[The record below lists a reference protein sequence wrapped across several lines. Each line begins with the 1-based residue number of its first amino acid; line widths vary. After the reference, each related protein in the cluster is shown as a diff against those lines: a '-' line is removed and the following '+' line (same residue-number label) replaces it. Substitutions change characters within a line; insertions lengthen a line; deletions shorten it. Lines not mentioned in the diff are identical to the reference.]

1 MSGWHDRGMTAAPP
15 PAEPDSP
22 STSAA
27 ADRPEDPHLAAAV
40 ADVETFA
47 AGAGW
52 DRPTQLFALVATA
65 DLIGAEP
72 ALAAQL
78 AGDGRWTAVAQDN
91 LPAGDLAAALAGI
104 GWPAEVAGAVLVQEI
119 VVLPPSVGPLE
130 ELTPEQAA
138 AHPERAEARLV
149 AGVLRDLPGGSCLLR
164 MRSGEYD
171 LIRGADL
178 APGLLGALAETFAD

>member
-1 MSGWHDRGMTAAPP
+1 MTAASPP
-15 PAEPDSP
+15 PESIPPEPP
-22 STSAA
+22 AA
-27 ADRPEDPHLAAAV
+27 AQQGEDPDLAAAV
-40 ADVETFA
+40 ADVEMFA

-52 DRPTQLFALVATA
+52 DSPTQLFALVATA
-65 DLIGAEP
+65 DLLGAEP

-78 AGDGRWTAVAQDN
+78 AGDGRFTAVAQHA

-104 GWPAEVAGAVLVQEI
+104 GWPPEVAGAVLVQEI

-138 AHPERAEARLV
+138 THPERAEARLV
-149 AGVLRDLPGGSCLLR
+149 AGVLRERPGGSCLLR
-164 MRSGEYD
+164 IRSGDYD